1 MEFSMS
7 KGSNPKPI
15 PNRKQFEENWD
26 KIFKKKG
33 KTFLKKETGGLT
45 FWTHYCIVEKTE
57 IGVESGAPCN
67 WCGLHEDQVN
77 D

>member
-7 KGSNPKPI
+7 KGSNPRPI

-33 KTFLKKETGGLT
+33 KTFLKKETE
-45 FWTHYCIVEKTE
+45 V
-57 IGVESGAPCN
+57 
-67 WCGLHEDQVN
+67 
-77 D
+77 

>member
-7 KGSNPKPI
+7 KGSNPRPI

-33 KTFLKKETGGLT
+33 KTFLKKRNWGLDILDSLL
-45 FWTHYCIVEKTE
+45 YSRK
-57 IGVESGAPCN
+57 
-67 WCGLHEDQVN
+67 D
-77 D
+77 